1 MGGGYG
7 PGSYYPWIYLQV
19 ALLLPLFGFILRK
32 SSKTTALII
41 FLLICE
47 GLEIIFSLIDCP
59 DWIYRLLAVR
69 YLFLIYLGWKWAKEG
84 IKINWLSIA
93 LSVISLIAIV
103 YFEYFSVDDEPWFF
117 ATKWKTHR
125 WPCYYF
131 VANGFTA
138 LLYVIWR
145 RINEKHIVRQLIKII
160 AASSYEIFL
169 IQMAT
174 IYLVKYDQM
183 PFVSNSI
190 VKYGIWFIL
199 VWVVALVGGIGLHK
213 LISATKIKSYN

>member
-1 MGGGYG
+1 M
-7 PGSYYPWIYLQV
+7 
-19 ALLLPLFGFILRK
+19 
-32 SSKTTALII
+32 
-41 FLLICE
+41 
-47 GLEIIFSLIDCP
+47 
-59 DWIYRLLAVR
+59 
-69 YLFLIYLGWKWAKEG
+69 KEG
-84 IKINWLSIA
+84 IKINWMTIA
-93 LSVISLIAIV
+93 LSVISLIAII

-145 RINEKHIVRQLIKII
+145 KIKEIRLVKQLIKII

-174 IYLVKYDQM
+174 IYLVKYNQIH
-183 PFVSNSI
+183 FVNSTI
-190 VKYGIWFIL
+190 GNYSIWVSLIWTISIL
-199 VWVVALVGGIGLHK
+199 GGIMMSNMRQRLAHK
-213 LISATKIKSYN
+213 